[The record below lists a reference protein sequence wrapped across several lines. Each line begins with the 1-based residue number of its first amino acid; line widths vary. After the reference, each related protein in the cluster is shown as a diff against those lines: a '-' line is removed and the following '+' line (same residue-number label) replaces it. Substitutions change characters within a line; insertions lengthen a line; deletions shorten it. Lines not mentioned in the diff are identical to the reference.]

1 VTVHAMH
8 ASIVKQARHF
18 LQRTSLNVEG
28 RTLFLEE
35 RKRQIQKLLEDQRS
49 ENAVKSFKQGK
60 MAREKLRNNK
70 ISSGSYLAKET
81 AILSFNIGAIDDQES
96 EELAMEAFDQ
106 VDYEMEGSFVNKADD
121 LDKDDSDYSC
131 TVISPGLELVAS
143 TLQSWLCTS
152 ICIG

>member
-1 VTVHAMH
+1 MTVHAMH
-8 ASIVKQARHF
+8 ASIVKQAQHF

-28 RTLFLEE
+28 RTLFLE

>member
-1 VTVHAMH
+1 MIKFQVVLT
-8 ASIVKQARHF
+8 SPKRLQF
-18 LQRTSLNVEG
+18 LV
-28 RTLFLEE
+28 
-35 RKRQIQKLLEDQRS
+35 
-49 ENAVKSFKQGK
+49 
-60 MAREKLRNNK
+60 
-70 ISSGSYLAKET
+70 
-81 AILSFNIGAIDDQES
+81 FNIGAIDDQES

-106 VDYEMEGSFVNKADD
+106 VDYEMEGSFVKKADD